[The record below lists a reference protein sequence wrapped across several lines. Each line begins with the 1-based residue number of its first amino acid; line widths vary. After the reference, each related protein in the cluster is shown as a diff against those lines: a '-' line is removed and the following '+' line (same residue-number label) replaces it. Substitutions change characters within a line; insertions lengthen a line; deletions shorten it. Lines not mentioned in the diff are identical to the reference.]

1 VIGVMLTFM
10 CFCCGPFALVG
21 GVAGL
26 VAVVL
31 GLIALSQIKAGKGGG
46 RGLAIGGIICGIL
59 VLLLLLVVVGYVFVA
74 LGQDFEN
81 LEDFEWAPEDEPL
94 KEDIFEDPAIK
105 LIPLEP
111 IDLPPLDNPA
121 PKTPP
126 DPTDSTPPISPP
138 PPPSPT
144 TSPPSN

>member
-1 VIGVMLTFM
+1 M
-10 CFCCGPFALVG
+10 
-21 GVAGL
+21 AGNQGQE
-26 VAVVL
+26 AISSWPGDSVL
-31 GLIALSQIKAGKGGG
+31 S
-46 RGLAIGGIICGIL
+46 
-59 VLLLLLVVVGYVFVA
+59 
-74 LGQDFEN
+74 FEN
-81 LEDFEWAPEDEPL
+81 LEDFEWASEDEPL

-138 PPPSPT
+138 
-144 TSPPSN
+144 SN